1 MKGGKFDDSVLK
13 KMIFDHIKHKRD
25 EVLLGSGTGIDSS
38 IIDLNGDLLVVST
51 DPITA
56 ATANI
61 GKLCANICCN
71 DIAAAGAEPVAIFVT
86 LLVPPDFELY
96 DIEKI
101 IEDLDEECRHLDIQL
116 AGGHTE
122 KTDAVRRL
130 VLSATV
136 IGRKKEYLPQSIH
149 PGDVLIMTK
158 GAAYEGSSIIASD
171 YEYKLTQILSVKQIN
186 FLKSLISEISVMPE
200 SKIAIRN
207 HAKYMH
213 DITEGGVLGAAWE
226 MSQMVNCNVEI
237 YCDEI
242 FMHDETKTLCNYL
255 NIDPLRLISSG
266 SMLIAVDSENANK
279 IIDELKSADILA
291 KVIGS
296 FTKGN
301 NIYIKEGQ
309 KCALNE
315 PGEDELYKIQEL

>member
-13 KMIFDHIKHKRD
+13 QMIFNHIKHKRD
-25 EVLLGSGTGIDSS
+25 EVLVGSGTGIDSS
-38 IIDLNGDLLVVST
+38 IIDLKGDLLVVST

-61 GKLCANICCN
+61 GRLCANISCN

-86 LLVPPDFELY
+86 LLVPPDFELS
-96 DIEKI
+96 DIEEI
-101 IEDLDEECRHLDIQL
+101 IEDLDAECKRLDIQL

-122 KTDAVRRL
+122 KTDAVTRL

-136 IGRKKEYLPQSIH
+136 IGRKREHLPQTVY

-171 YEYKLTQILSVKQIN
+171 YEDKLTEILTKKQID
-186 FLKSLISEISVMPE
+186 FLKNLISEISVLPE
-200 SKIAIRN
+200 SKIAIKH

-226 MSQMVNCNVEI
+226 MSQTVGCNVEI

-242 FMHDETKTLCNYL
+242 FIYDETKSICGYL

-266 SMLIAVDSENANK
+266 SMLIATNCKNAEK
-279 IIDELKSADILA
+279 IIDELSKAGITA
-291 KVIGS
+291 RIIGS
-296 FTKGN
+296 FTEGEN
-301 NIYIKEGQ
+301 FYIRQGKKYTLKEPA
-309 KCALNE
+309 K
-315 PGEDELYKIQEL
+315 DELYRI